1 MVLTFLSSRLVFV
14 SRTFNAAALERVAA
28 DAKTRVEEAA
38 VDCADWTAA
47 HFASAALLLLNTPN
61 HAVTRGNLEVLLGSH
76 ITDDDTSKQQASGWV
91 TLKALVKAKVL
102 SLRPDSNWALDIPHD
117 RFPASAVI
125 VTAAS
130 AVDLYAMKCMR
141 PQLEQIVK
149 QWEQQVCS
157 CS

>member
-47 HFASAALLLLNTPN
+47 QFASAALLLLNTPN

-76 ITDDDTSKQQASGWV
+76 ITDDDDTSKQQASGWV
-91 TLKALVKAKVL
+91 TLKALVKANVL
-102 SLRPDSNWALDIPHD
+102 SLRPDSEWALDIPHD
-117 RFPASAVI
+117 RFRASAVI

-149 QWEQQVCS
+149 QWEQVCS